1 MKDEQ
6 VREAFS
12 ILLMTYKNQDHLEER
27 VKVLESAL
35 RDVLNMLEG
44 LKPDFSN
51 GNKVWDSTL
60 DEGEVLASGVLDRA
74 RAALYAESKK

>member
-1 MKDEQ
+1 MKDER

-12 ILLMTYKNQDHLEER
+12 TLLMTYKNQDHLEER